1 MSETNLS
8 SGTETSDESSGS
20 GGDNDDDQ
28 IPAISDRNPEYHE
41 SQQRHEYIDQV
52 LNDISIPQSET
63 SHIVLQVAYQQSQ
76 HQTRTQLIR
85 SQVLQII
92 LVTEWFARFLL

>member
-8 SGTETSDESSGS
+8 NGTETSDESSGS
-20 GGDNDDDQ
+20 GDGDN
-28 IPAISDRNPEYHE
+28 
-41 SQQRHEYIDQV
+41 
-52 LNDISIPQSET
+52 
-63 SHIVLQVAYQQSQ
+63 IVLQVAYYQQSQ

>member
-1 MSETNLS
+1 MTFPYHNLVV
-8 SGTETSDESSGS
+8 
-20 GGDNDDDQ
+20 
-28 IPAISDRNPEYHE
+28 PF
-41 SQQRHEYIDQV
+41 V
-52 LNDISIPQSET
+52 ET

-85 SQVLQII
+85 SHVLQII